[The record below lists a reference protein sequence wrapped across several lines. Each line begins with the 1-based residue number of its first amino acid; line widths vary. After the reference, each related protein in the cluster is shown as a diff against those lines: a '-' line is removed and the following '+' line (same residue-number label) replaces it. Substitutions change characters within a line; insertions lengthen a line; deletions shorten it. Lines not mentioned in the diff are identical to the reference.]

1 PTEREMVFIGG
12 GAGMAPLRS
21 HIKRMLVTEK
31 TDRKMSYWYGARSLR
46 EMFYVE
52 DFDKLQA
59 ENDNFKWHVAL
70 SEPLPEDNWEGHTGF
85 IHQVVLETYLA
96 NHPAPEECEYY
107 LCGPPMMNQA
117 VLRMLDDLGV
127 DPEMID
133 LDDFGG

>member
-1 PTEREMVFIGG
+1 M
-12 GAGMAPLRS
+12 
-21 HIKRMLVTEK
+21 RMLETEK
-31 TDRKMSYWYGARSLR
+31 TGRKMSYWYGARSLR

-52 DFDKLQA
+52 DFDRLQS

-85 IHQVVLETYLA
+85 IHQVVLENYLK
-96 NHPAPEECEYY
+96 NHAAPEECEYY

-117 VLRMLDDLGV
+117 VLQMLDDLGV